1 MSASKAVRPPR
12 VQTEGDAVEHYD
24 VDHYDVFISY
34 RRGACGGRNI
44 DDLAEKIQLQL
55 MLKAKGLTVFVDKS
69 GIPVGDTWRVKF
81 MTDLKLARVV
91 ILVITHNTMRRYEPP
106 KTDIVSMISNMFTSG
121 VQALTEPVVSLL
133 VPGAASGS
141 QLAPSPPSSADSV
154 DNVLLEWMLAMS
166 LKKEKIVIPVFIGD
180 SDPATGNVGDLLCQ
194 GVLQNL
200 AEPPAHVIDAT
211 RAYAAAFLAS
221 ECDPPVLLADCCSSL
236 LSLINDGIGALNG
249 ALVKSVAW
257 EIVPEIAVSQVLQ
270 SPLLRD
276 LLESLTPKKAD
287 SSHRLHRFPSSSSS
301 DGSPHS
307 SVVKDLLPSFV
318 ESSSRTAET
327 LYESCFLRTQL
338 WPHVTLKKTPRR
350 RKTIGF
356 SLFIAE
362 PVDLQGVSVDLF
374 PPPTAASFY
383 VYITRGENPECR
395 EFVQTWKNDACTLQL
410 PYIHRSLGLISRHHA
425 TLRYCGDLF
434 EENGIGLADGHYNPC
449 SGSVSSGHT
458 ALQLRC
464 PCHLPNPHGKTCSEK
479 GTFVLSYPPA
489 GQDKERRV
497 IMTKRVLTA
506 TVAHEEYGRTGGF
519 VTLDGSRS
527 PGFMY
532 FMLSNVVIGI
542 SDPVTKIEQDAA
554 NLEPKILHMESLS
567 SPPPS
572 PIESLSSPPPSP
584 PSAPPQ
590 KPRVLALN
598 ATLEHSLN
606 DGTVNGM
613 EKGGWEKMSSCW
625 ND

>member
-1 MSASKAVRPPR
+1 
-12 VQTEGDAVEHYD
+12 
-24 VDHYDVFISY
+24 
-34 RRGACGGRNI
+34 
-44 DDLAEKIQLQL
+44 
-55 MLKAKGLTVFVDKS
+55 
-69 GIPVGDTWRVKF
+69 
-81 MTDLKLARVV
+81 
-91 ILVITHNTMRRYEPP
+91 
-106 KTDIVSMISNMFTSG
+106 
-121 VQALTEPVVSLL
+121 
-133 VPGAASGS
+133 
-141 QLAPSPPSSADSV
+141 
-154 DNVLLEWMLAMS
+154 MLAMS
-166 LKKEKIVIPVFIGD
+166 LQKEKIVIPVFIGD
-180 SDPATGNVGDLLCQ
+180 SDPATGNVGDLLHQ
-194 GVLQNL
+194 GVLDFQNL

-236 LSLINDGIGALNG
+236 FSLIKDGIGALNG
-249 ALVKSVAW
+249 VVVKSVAW
-257 EIVPEIAVSQVLQ
+257 EIVPEIAVSKVLQ

-276 LLESLTPKKAD
+276 LLDSLTPKKAD
-287 SSHRLHRFPSSSSS
+287 AAHRLHRFPSSSSSDDSPAQHSSVAHRLHRFPSSSSS
-301 DGSPHS
+301 DGSPAQHS
-307 SVVKDLLPSFV
+307 SVVKNLLPSFV

-338 WPHVTLKKTPRR
+338 WPHVTLKKAPRR

-362 PVDLQGVSVDLF
+362 PVDLRGVSVDLF
-374 PPPTAASFY
+374 PPLAAASFY
-383 VYITRGENPECR
+383 VYITRAENPECR

-410 PYIHRSLGLISRHHA
+410 PYIHSSLGHISQHHA

-449 SGSVSSGHT
+449 SGSVSSDRT
-458 ALQLRC
+458 ALQLAC
-464 PCHLPNPHGKTCSEK
+464 PCGLPNPHGKTCSEN
-479 GTFVLSYPPA
+479 GTLVLSYPPA

-506 TVAHEEYGRTGGF
+506 TDAHEEYGRSGGF

-527 PGFMY
+527 SFMY

-542 SDPVTKIEQDAA
+542 SHPVTKIEQDAA
-554 NLEPKILHMESLS
+554 ELEPMESLSSPPPSPNQSLS

-572 PIESLSSPPPSP
+572 PIESLSSPAPSLA
-584 PSAPPQ
+584 SGPPQ
-590 KPRVLALN
+590 KHRVRALN
-598 ATLEHSLN
+598 AVLEHSLN

-613 EKGGWEKMSSCW
+613 GKGGWEKMSSCW